1 MSITNQRVG
10 RSPDEMRPVTIETG
24 VAPYAEGSALIA
36 FGSTRVWCTASIEE
50 RVPPWLVGKRSGW
63 VTAEYSMLPRAT
75 HTRTN
80 RDRATNSG
88 RSQEIS
94 RLIGRSLRAGINLTA
109 LGERAITI
117 DCDVL
122 QADGGTR
129 TAAITGGF
137 VALALACNSLVATK
151 QLKASPI
158 TSRIVAVSA
167 GIIAREPRLDLDYRE
182 DSSAEV
188 DCNIVMNA
196 RAELVEIQASAEGR
210 PYSREQL
217 TQLLDLAVPGIK
229 ILVELQQ
236 QAIEGVM
243 RDA

>member
-1 MSITNQRVG
+1 MSITSQRVG
-10 RSPDEMRPVTIETG
+10 REAYEMRAVTIETG

-36 FGSTRVWCTASIEE
+36 FGTTRVWCTASIEE

-63 VTAEYSMLPRAT
+63 VTAEYAMLPRAT

-80 RDRATNSG
+80 RERATNSG

-94 RLIGRSLRAGINLTA
+94 RLIGRSLRAGINLKA

-137 VALALACNSLVATK
+137 VALALACNQLVATK
-151 QLKASPI
+151 QLKASPV
-158 TSRIVAVSA
+158 TSRIAAVSA

-196 RAELVEIQASAEGR
+196 RGELVEIQASAEGR
-210 PYSREQL
+210 PFSREQL
-217 TQLLDLAVPGIK
+217 DQMLELAIPGVK
-229 ILVELQQ
+229 MLVEIQQ
-236 QAIEGVM
+236 QAID
-243 RDA
+243 RA

>member
-1 MSITNQRVG
+1 MSVTNQRAG
-10 RSPDEMRPVTIETG
+10 RETHEMRLVTIETG

-36 FGSTRVWCTASIEE
+36 FGATRVWCTASIEE
-50 RVPPWLVGKRSGW
+50 RVPGWLVGKRRGW
-63 VTAEYSMLPRAT
+63 VTAEYAMLPRAT

-80 RDRATNSG
+80 RERATNSG

-94 RLIGRSLRAGINLTA
+94 RLIGRSLRAGINLKA

-137 VALALACNSLVATK
+137 VALALACNKLVATK

-158 TSRIVAVSA
+158 TSRIAAVSA
-167 GIIAREPRLDLDYRE
+167 GIISREARLDLDYRE

-196 RAELVEIQASAEGR
+196 RGELIEIQASAEGR

-217 TQLLDLAVPGIK
+217 DEMLNLAAPGIAM
-229 ILVELQQ
+229 LVELQQ
-236 QAIEGVM
+236 QAIE
-243 RDA
+243 RL

>member
-1 MSITNQRVG
+1 
-10 RSPDEMRPVTIETG
+10 MRPVTIETG
-24 VAPYAEGSALIA
+24 VAPYAEGSALIS
-36 FGSTRVWCTASIEE
+36 FGSTRVWCTASIDE

-63 VTAEYSMLPRAT
+63 VTAEYAMLPRAT

-137 VALALACNSLVATK
+137 VALALACNTLVSTK

-158 TSRIVAVSA
+158 TSRIAAVSA
-167 GIIAREPRLDLDYRE
+167 GIITREPRLDLDYRE
-182 DSSAEV
+182 DSAAEV

-196 RAELVEIQASAEGR
+196 RGELVEIQASAEGR
-210 PYSREQL
+210 PYTREQL
-217 TQLLDLAVPGIK
+217 DQMIELAVPAIK
-229 ILVELQQ
+229 MLGDLQRA
-236 QAIEGVM
+236 AIEG
-243 RDA
+243 A

>member
-1 MSITNQRVG
+1 MTITNQRAS
-10 RSPDEMRPVTIETG
+10 RENSEMRPVTIETG
-24 VAPYAEGSALIA
+24 VAPYAEGSALIS

-63 VTAEYSMLPRAT
+63 VTAEYAMLPRAT

-94 RLIGRSLRAGINLTA
+94 RLIGRSLRAGINLKA

-129 TAAITGGF
+129 TAAITGGY
-137 VALALACNSLVATK
+137 VALALACQTLIATK
-151 QLKASPI
+151 QLKASPL
-158 TSRIVAVSA
+158 TSRIAAVSA

-196 RAELVEIQASAEGR
+196 RGELVEIQASAEGR

-217 TQLLDLAVPGIK
+217 DQMIELAIPGIK
-229 ILVELQQ
+229 MLNELQQ
-236 QAIEGVM
+236 QAIEG
-243 RDA
+243 A

>member
-1 MSITNQRVG
+1 MSVTNQRVD
-10 RSPDEMRPVTIETG
+10 REIHEMRHVTIETG

-36 FGSTRVWCTASIEE
+36 FGSTRVWCTASVED
-50 RVPPWLVGKRSGW
+50 RVPPWLVGKRRGW
-63 VTAEYSMLPRAT
+63 VTAEYAMLPRAT

-80 RDRATNSG
+80 RERATNSG

-137 VALALACNSLVATK
+137 VALALACNKLVATK

-158 TSRIVAVSA
+158 TSRIAAVSA
-167 GIIAREPRLDLDYRE
+167 GIITREPCLDLDYRE

-196 RAELVEIQASAEGR
+196 RGELIEIQASAEGR
-210 PYSREQL
+210 PYTREQL
-217 TQLLDLAVPGIK
+217 DLMIDLATPGIK
-229 ILVELQQ
+229 MLVELQQ
-236 QAIEGVM
+236 QAIDG
-243 RDA
+243 A

>member
-1 MSITNQRVG
+1 MTAKSSRSGRVAA
-10 RSPDEMRPVTIETG
+10 EMRNVSIETG
-24 VAPYAEGSALIA
+24 VSQYAEGSALVA
-36 FGSTRVWCTASIEE
+36 FGDTRVWCTASVED
-50 RVPPWLVGKRSGW
+50 RVPPWLFGKRSGW
-63 VTAEYSMLPRAT
+63 VTAEYAMLPRAT

-94 RLIGRSLRAGINLTA
+94 RLIGRSLRAGINLKA

-137 VALALACNSLVATK
+137 VALALACDALVTSH

-158 TSRIVAVSA
+158 TSGIAAVSA
-167 GIIAREPRLDLDYRE
+167 GIIANEARVDLDYRE
-182 DSSAEV
+182 DSQAEV

-196 RAELVEIQASAEGR
+196 RGELVEIQASAEGR

-217 TQLLDLAVPGIK
+217 VQILDLAEVAVRRLIT
-229 ILVELQQ
+229 LQK
-236 QAIEGVM
+236 AEIARHSSRG
-243 RDA
+243 

>member
-1 MSITNQRVG
+1 MSITNPRVG
-10 RSPDEMRPVTIETG
+10 REAHEMRAVTIETG

-36 FGSTRVWCTASIEE
+36 FGATRVWCTASIDE
-50 RVPPWLVGKRSGW
+50 RLPGWLVGKRSGW
-63 VTAEYSMLPRAT
+63 VTAEYSMLPRST

-94 RLIGRSLRAGINLTA
+94 RLIGRSLRAGINLKA

-137 VALALACNSLVATK
+137 VALALACNHLVATK

-158 TSRIVAVSA
+158 TSRIAAVSA
-167 GIIAREPRLDLDYRE
+167 GIINREPRLDLDYRE
-182 DSSAEV
+182 DSTAEV
-188 DCNIVMNA
+188 DCNVVMNA
-196 RAELVEIQASAEGR
+196 RGELIEIQASAEGR
-210 PYSREQL
+210 PYTREQL
-217 TQLLDLAVPGIK
+217 DLMIDLVTPGVK
-229 ILVELQQ
+229 ELVEMQGR
-236 QAIEGVM
+236 AIDQSS
-243 RDA
+243 R

>member
-1 MSITNQRVG
+1 MSVTRQRTG
-10 RSPDEMRPVTIETG
+10 REAHEMRSVTIETG
-24 VAPYAEGSALIA
+24 VAPNAEGSALIA
-36 FGSTRVWCTASIEE
+36 IGSTRVWCTASIEE
-50 RVPPWLVGKRSGW
+50 RVPPWLIGKRSGW

-75 HTRTN
+75 NTRTI

-94 RLIGRSLRAGINLTA
+94 RLIGRSLRAGINLSA

-137 VALALACNSLVATK
+137 VALAIACNSLVATK

-158 TSRIVAVSA
+158 TSRIAAVSA

-188 DCNIVMNA
+188 DCNVVMNA
-196 RAELVEIQASAEGR
+196 RGELVEIQASAEGR
-210 PYSREQL
+210 PYTRAQL
-217 TQLLDLAVPGIK
+217 DMMLDLATPGINV
-229 ILVELQQ
+229 LVELQQ
-236 QAIEGVM
+236 QVIEAAS
-243 RDA
+243 RA

>member
-1 MSITNQRVG
+1 MNTTNQRAG
-10 RSPDEMRPVTIETG
+10 REIHEMRPVTIDTG

-50 RVPPWLVGKRSGW
+50 RVPPWLVGKRMGW
-63 VTAEYSMLPRAT
+63 VTAEYAMLPRAT

-80 RDRATNSG
+80 RERATNSG

-94 RLIGRSLRAGINLTA
+94 RLIGRSLRAGINLSA

-137 VALALACNSLVATK
+137 VALALACNKLVATK
-151 QLKASPI
+151 QVKASPI
-158 TSRIVAVSA
+158 TSRIAAVSA
-167 GIIAREPRLDLDYRE
+167 GIVARETRLDLDYRE

-196 RAELVEIQASAEGR
+196 RGELIEIQASAEGR
-210 PYSREQL
+210 PYTREQL
-217 TQLLDLAVPGIK
+217 DQMLDLAAPGIK
-229 ILVELQQ
+229 MLVELQQ
-236 QAIEGVM
+236 QAIEKV
-243 RDA
+243 

>member
-1 MSITNQRVG
+1 MSITNQRTG
-10 RSPDEMRPVTIETG
+10 REAHEMRPVMIETG
-24 VAPYAEGSALIA
+24 VAPYAEGSALIS

-63 VTAEYSMLPRAT
+63 VTAEYAMLPRAT

-80 RDRATNSG
+80 RDRATSSG

-94 RLIGRSLRAGINLTA
+94 RLIGRSLRAGINLKA

-137 VALALACNSLVATK
+137 VALSLACNHLVASK

-158 TSRIVAVSA
+158 TSRIAAVSA
-167 GIIAREPRLDLDYRE
+167 GIITREPRLDLDYRE

-188 DCNIVMNA
+188 DCNVVMNA
-196 RAELVEIQASAEGR
+196 RGELVEIQASAEGR
-210 PYSREQL
+210 PYTREQL
-217 TQLLDLAVPGIK
+217 DVMLDLATPGIK
-229 ILVELQQ
+229 MLVEMQRE
-236 QAIEGVM
+236 AIEGI

>member
-1 MSITNQRVG
+1 MTNPRTG
-10 RSPDEMRPVTIETG
+10 REAHEMRPVTIETG

-36 FGSTRVWCTASIEE
+36 FGSTRVWCTASIDE
-50 RVPPWLVGKRSGW
+50 RLPGWLVGKRSGW

-94 RLIGRSLRAGINLTA
+94 RLIGRSLRAGINLKA

-137 VALALACNSLVATK
+137 IALAMACNHLVATK

-158 TSRIVAVSA
+158 TSPIAAVSA
-167 GIIAREPRLDLDYRE
+167 GIIGREPRLDLDYRE

-196 RAELVEIQASAEGR
+196 RGELIEIQASAEVR
-210 PYSREQL
+210 PYTREQL
-217 TQLLDLAVPGIK
+217 DQMIDLVTPGVK
-229 ILVELQQ
+229 MLVEMQQ
-236 QAIEGVM
+236 QALDQLA
-243 RDA
+243 R